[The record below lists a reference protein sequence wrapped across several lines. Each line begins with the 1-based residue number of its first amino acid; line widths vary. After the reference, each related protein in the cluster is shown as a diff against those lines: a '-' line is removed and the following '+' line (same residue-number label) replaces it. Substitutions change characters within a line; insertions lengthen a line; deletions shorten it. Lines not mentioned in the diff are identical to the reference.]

1 MLLTASLCSPSLYR
15 LYGYDSL
22 QTMTSR
28 TSLGLEQAR
37 ANLPALAAQAHAGKT
52 SVITRHG
59 KPYAAIVPV
68 EVAMAHRGRG
78 LLLSLRGS
86 GKQLWGRSAAKT
98 VDRLREEWN

>member
-1 MLLTASLCSPSLYR
+1 
-15 LYGYDSL
+15 
-22 QTMTSR
+22 MTSP

-68 EVAMAHRGRG
+68 AVARAQRGG
-78 LLLSLRGS
+78 ASLLDLRGS
-86 GKQLWGRSAAKT
+86 GKRLWGRSAAKT
-98 VDRLREEWN
+98 VDRLRSEWD